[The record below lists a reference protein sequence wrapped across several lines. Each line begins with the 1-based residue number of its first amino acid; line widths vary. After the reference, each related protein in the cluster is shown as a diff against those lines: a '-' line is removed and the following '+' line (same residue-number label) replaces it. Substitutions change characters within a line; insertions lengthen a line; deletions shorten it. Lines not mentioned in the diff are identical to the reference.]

1 MLSWFLGADIAH
13 SHLPLLHPQGSTP
26 FPLCFPSS
34 PLGLL
39 SPPSPTLPQVAV
51 MDVDGCWDDWGD
63 VVMDAP
69 SSVWNT

>member
-13 SHLPLLHPQGSTP
+13 SSL
-26 FPLCFPSS
+26 PSS
-34 PLGLL
+34 STGEHSLSPVLPILTLGIL